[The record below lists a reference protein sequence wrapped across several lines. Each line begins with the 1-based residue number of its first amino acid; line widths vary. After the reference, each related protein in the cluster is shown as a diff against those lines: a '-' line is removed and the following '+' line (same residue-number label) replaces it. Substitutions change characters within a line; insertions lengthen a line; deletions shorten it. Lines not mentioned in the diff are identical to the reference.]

1 MGGEVHNRI
10 HARERGPQNRFIG
23 NIASYQFEAM
33 REATKTGGQIVIN
46 HDLVIGTPE
55 GAGDMA
61 ADIARSSHNQN
72 RHKTSLGVD

>member
-1 MGGEVHNRI
+1 
-10 HARERGPQNRFIG
+10 
-23 NIASYQFEAM
+23 M

-46 HDLVIGTPE
+46 HDVVTGTPE
-55 GAGDMA
+55 GAGNMA